1 MNLLLAIFLIVF
13 EAVSEGLQTGG
24 HLLAAELVEFVYL
37 AGITLGLL
45 MWLNWRQVNSFYD
58 RSKLIKVIIGYI
70 LLRFALFDLVWNISA
85 GQDLFFYG
93 TTKVY
98 DRFMSSLGS
107 WGWMWKG
114 ISLIWGIAWLTEWG
128 NK

>member
-45 MWLNWRQVNSFYD
+45 MWLNWRQVCCGEQ
-58 RSKLIKVIIGYI
+58 V
-70 LLRFALFDLVWNISA
+70 
-85 GQDLFFYG
+85 
-93 TTKVY
+93 
-98 DRFMSSLGS
+98 
-107 WGWMWKG
+107 
-114 ISLIWGIAWLTEWG
+114 
-128 NK
+128 

>member
-1 MNLLLAIFLIVF
+1 MNLLIAIFLLLEAVF
-13 EAVSEGLQTGG
+13 EGLRTGG
-24 HLLAAELVEFVYL
+24 HLLVAEIVEVVYL
-37 AGITLGLL
+37 SGITFGLFA
-45 MWLNWRQVNSFYD
+45 WLNWRQVNSFFD
-58 RSKLIKVIIGYI
+58 RSKLIKVLIGYI
-70 LLRFALFDLVWNISA
+70 LLRFALFDLVWNVSA